1 MEIKTNELKPNAFWN
16 IWDFTFFFK
25 VIAGTVISHYTKIN
39 EKFDVEVVGHIP
51 VG

>member
-1 MEIKTNELKPNAFWN
+1 MNYNQMHFGIFEILL
-16 IWDFTFFFK
+16 FFFK